1 MVVAKKKKKA
11 VNLGINKKLNS
22 PGHCIVKQC
31 SLN

>member
-1 MVVAKKKKKA
+1 MVVAKKKEA